1 MRRVLIRVANF
12 AQYICDHFGEG
23 TYSRIVNSL
32 LKSHRWP
39 VRSKTC
45 KYIKRRAP
53 PLDEFHSLNPHIFS
67 IHISSS
73 AGIAVARF
81 WWRNPH
87 PGEFHIS
94 SQFTYLLN
102 HISSQS
108 HIFSIHISSQF
119 TYLLNSHIFSITYLL
134 NHISSQSHIF
144 SITYLLNHISSSA
157 GIAVATS

>member
-1 MRRVLIRVANF
+1 MQSWINPDSRCVGREICRKEMTSLMRRVLIRVANF

-39 VRSKTC
+39 VRSK
-45 KYIKRRAP
+45 YIKRRAP

-81 WWRNPH
+81 WWPEN
-87 PGEFHIS
+87 S
-94 SQFTYLLN
+94 
-102 HISSQS
+102 
-108 HIFSIHISSQF
+108 

-134 NHISSQSHIF
+134 NSHIF
-144 SITYLLNHISSSA
+144 FSGDCSSYKLS
-157 GIAVATS
+157 G

>member
-1 MRRVLIRVANF
+1 MINPDSRCVGREICRKEMTSLMRRVLIRVANF

-102 HISSQS
+102 HISSQ
-108 HIFSIHISSQF
+108 F
-119 TYLLNSHIFSITYLL
+119 TYLL

-144 SITYLLNHISSSA
+144 FSGDCSSYKLS
-157 GIAVATS
+157 G